1 MKSCPRNDKVFAL
14 ESDLNLMYKLKTLVL
29 MVLKQ
34 LHNQSKITNEMLV
47 TSKPMMCKNILL
59 I

>member
-34 LHNQSKITNEMLV
+34 LHNQSKVTNEMLV
-47 TSKPMMCKNILL
+47 TSKLMMCKNILL